1 MGKQIVNL
9 PEIQVSDLSDADL
22 FVIVDVSDTSDSSS
36 GKTKKIT
43 KANLLASSV

>member
-22 FVIVDVSDTSDSSS
+22 FVIVEV
-36 GKTKKIT
+36 
-43 KANLLASSV
+43 AAP

>member
-9 PEIQVSDLSDADL
+9 PEIEASDLDDNDL